1 MILLGLVHSK
11 LEGTITAFGK
21 SILKISFDV
30 IGVFEI
36 IEIVYT
42 VTAPLVLFAMSTETL
57 VICFNSVMF
66 TENY

>member
-1 MILLGLVHSK
+1 MEHSR
-11 LEGTITAFGK
+11 LDGRVISLGK
-21 SILKISFDV
+21 SILKISFEV
-30 IGVFEI
+30 IGVFVI

-57 VICFNSVMF
+57 VIYYNAVIF